1 MGDQGNS
8 LPSVAGSPRPPH
20 PLQPLNHSHTSE
32 SRHFYRSLIASRTV
46 ADTEEKRIGGGL
58 AFAGIAI
65 GFVGLVALGAWV
77 GTPFAGP
84 LPGAVIW
91 GAMLGASVLVAFGL
105 LRVFTE

>member
-1 MGDQGNS
+1 MCRDWS
-8 LPSVAGSPRPPH
+8 WP
-20 PLQPLNHSHTSE
+20 
-32 SRHFYRSLIASRTV
+32 RHFYRSLVASRTV
-46 ADTEEKRIGGGL
+46 ADTEEKRIGRGL

-65 GFVGLVALGAWV
+65 GFVGLVALGTWV

-105 LRVFTE
+105 LRVFTD